1 LNRYDKIQVYKK
13 ERCHLEAIEK
23 ARSLV
28 NFLEEKKA
36 EKIVLLDIQIVSTFT
51 SYFIICNGTSDRML
65 DAMASS
71 IRDFAKKEF
80 GQPITI
86 EGDPRTG
93 WMIADLMDVVV
104 HIFSPDQR
112 NYYKLEQLWDKG
124 KRLVSLQ

>member
-1 LNRYDKIQVYKK
+1 M
-13 ERCHLEAIEK
+13 EK
-23 ARSLV
+23 AHGII

-36 EKIVLLDIQIVSTFT
+36 EKIVLLDIHEVSSFT

-65 DAMASS
+65 EALSTA
-71 IRDFAKKEF
+71 IREFAKKEF
-80 GQPITI
+80 SQPVRI
-86 EGDPRTG
+86 EGDARTG

-112 NYYKLEQLWDKG
+112 SYYRLEQLWDKG